1 MKEKA
6 HPFELNKVQNWL
18 KGNNV
23 ELHGIPVV
31 DSNEKDESIA
41 ISVLKK
47 IDPKVEKGQIG
58 TIRRMKPV
66 KAETNQEKKDRKKM
80 FYPILVGFK
89 SGEVKDKIMMKKKKL
104 AKTSIRDVNGSMV
117 FLNESLT
124 KSIRILLGHAKKFR
138 KKNK

>member
-89 SGEVKDKIMMKKKKL
+89 SGEVKDKIMMKKKSWLKP
-104 AKTSIRDVNGSMV
+104 
-117 FLNESLT
+117 
-124 KSIRILLGHAKKFR
+124 LLGM
-138 KKNK
+138 